1 MGLVQFPVMDDSRL
15 DRRSFLAAAS
25 AGLASV
31 AAGCLEPRAD
41 DSIEGNS
48 SHEIDRGALADGSAF
63 TDLYE
68 AIIDS
73 VTQIRV
79 FGLRDPTTGAEG
91 RGQGSGFVYDDRH
104 IVTNDHVIGNGTAA
118 DLQYTNGDWTGATLV
133 GRDYHSDLAVLEA
146 DHVPKTASPLSLTE
160 KRPVVGQEVAAV
172 GNPYGLNGSMSS
184 GIVSGVNRTLDLP
197 DRQFSYPNV
206 IQTDAAVNPG
216 NSGGPLVDLDGA
228 VAGVINSG
236 GGDNIGFA
244 ISAALTERVVPAL
257 IDSGSYD
264 HSYLGIGLHPVD
276 RLVAE
281 ANDLEAASGVIV
293 TGIVDGSAADGV
305 LESATGAVERRG
317 EPIPVGGDVI
327 RTFDGDPIP
336 DRHALS
342 TYLALE
348 TSPGDALDIGLRRNG
363 RAITRTLTLDARPSI

>member
-118 DLQYTNGDWTGATLV
+118 DLQYTNGDWTGPHSSVATT
-133 GRDYHSDLAVLEA
+133 
-146 DHVPKTASPLSLTE
+146 TAIWPFS
-160 KRPVVGQEVAAV
+160 RPIT
-172 GNPYGLNGSMSS
+172 S
-184 GIVSGVNRTLDLP
+184 
-197 DRQFSYPNV
+197 
-206 IQTDAAVNPG
+206 
-216 NSGGPLVDLDGA
+216 
-228 VAGVINSG
+228 
-236 GGDNIGFA
+236 
-244 ISAALTERVVPAL
+244 
-257 IDSGSYD
+257 
-264 HSYLGIGLHPVD
+264 
-276 RLVAE
+276 
-281 ANDLEAASGVIV
+281 
-293 TGIVDGSAADGV
+293 
-305 LESATGAVERRG
+305 RR
-317 EPIPVGGDVI
+317 
-327 RTFDGDPIP
+327 
-336 DRHALS
+336 RH
-342 TYLALE
+342 
-348 TSPGDALDIGLRRNG
+348 LRF
-363 RAITRTLTLDARPSI
+363 P